1 MSVPEQLLF
10 CLQFGSNH
18 MVTVTGRPQG
28 AKVQNWDSAK
38 GNPSYSGILQ
48 AALVALGCGRN
59 LLTLV
64 VGLSPHSEG
73 KMSSGCG
80 HSLILGG

>member
-18 MVTVTGRPQG
+18 TVTVTGRPQG

-59 LLTLV
+59 LLTSV
-64 VGLSPHSEG
+64 VGLSPRSEG
-73 KMSSGCG
+73 RCPRAVG
-80 HSLILGG
+80 IP